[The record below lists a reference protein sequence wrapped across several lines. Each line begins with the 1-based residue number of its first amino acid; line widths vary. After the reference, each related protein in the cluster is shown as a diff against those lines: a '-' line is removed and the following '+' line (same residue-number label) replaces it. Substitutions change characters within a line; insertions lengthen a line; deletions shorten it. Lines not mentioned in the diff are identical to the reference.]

1 MLSWKKKVIQ
11 LTKVFKPVVRA
22 WELLLSCVY
31 RGGFSRVLKAEFLD
45 LDCLGDNTSWV
56 KKTKTEKIYLS
67 KSWMTKINR
76 NKFSRSDVFGLCILQ
91 TLSLSAV
98 TIVIISDEAT
108 IIIIKHRRNIFTYF
122 DDI

>member
-1 MLSWKKKVIQ
+1 MLSWEKKVIQ

-56 KKTKTEKIYLS
+56 K
-67 KSWMTKINR
+67 NR
-76 NKFSRSDVFGLCILQ
+76 NWKN
-91 TLSLSAV
+91 
-98 TIVIISDEAT
+98 ISFKKLNDQN
-108 IIIIKHRRNIFTYF
+108 K
-122 DDI
+122 

>member
-45 LDCLGDNTSWV
+45 LDCLGDNISWV
-56 KKTKTEKIYLS
+56 KKTKNWKNISFKKL
-67 KSWMTKINR
+67 NDQ
-76 NKFSRSDVFGLCILQ
+76 NK
-91 TLSLSAV
+91 
-98 TIVIISDEAT
+98 
-108 IIIIKHRRNIFTYF
+108 
-122 DDI
+122 